1 MTQNANHTTQPGWSD
16 RKADALKRQAEHH
29 RQIAEAGAANCEG
42 PYEPADGKIGITGC
56 IAIVALTVAIVAA
69 MWEVFA

>member
-29 RQIAEAGAANCEG
+29 RAIAEAGAANCDG
-42 PYEPADGKIGITGC
+42 PYIPDGKIGITGC
-56 IAIVALTVAIVAA
+56 IAIPVLTVAIIAA
-69 MWEVFA
+69 MVEVFA

>member
-16 RKADALKRQAEHH
+16 RKAAAIKRQAEHH

-42 PYEPADGKIGITGC
+42 PYTPEDGKIGITGC
-56 IAIVALTVAIVAA
+56 VAIAVLTVAIIACLLELFV
-69 MWEVFA
+69 